1 MLHVKQVQ
9 QASKLL
15 AAASCRCCKSLL
27 PLALATC
34 SCCVPPARVSH
45 TPVTFRIHCL
55 QLLHVSA
62 CSPTVCLSVCHM
74 LAGGLSVCPL
84 LCLSDCHMPAVCSS
98 VCLSCNVFVC
108 PAGCCLH
115 IYRFICF
122 FMCLSVSQF
131 ICFYICLSVCVS
143 PLYLSLWLSFCLSS
157 VCQLDC
163 LPVYFSLYQSVYCY

>member
-27 PLALATC
+27 PLALATCSC

-74 LAGGLSVCPL
+74 LAGGLSVWPL

-98 VCLSCNVFVC
+98 VCLSVLQCVC
-108 PAGCCLH
+108 LSSWLLSANLSVYLFLHVSVCLTVH
-115 IYRFICF
+115 LFLYLSV
-122 FMCLSVSQF
+122 CLSVSPLF
-131 ICFYICLSVCVS
+131 VTMAVILSFVCLST
-143 PLYLSLWLSFCLSS
+143 
-157 VCQLDC
+157 
-163 LPVYFSLYQSVYCY
+163 